1 MGTMKTTICILACI
15 ALCTLFARLESRRR
29 DRKIDEAFEGRE
41 SLNPQQF
48 YERYFEQK
56 GVPFHLVEKI
66 RTILEDQLSADMS
79 RMQGQDDFTR
89 ELRFFWAFDS
99 MASVEI
105 VLAFEQA
112 FDIQIADAEA
122 ESIRTVSDIV
132 FLVYA
137 KVLEK
142 SEGYAV
148 AI

>member
-1 MGTMKTTICILACI
+1 MNVA
-15 ALCTLFARLESRRR
+15 
-29 DRKIDEAFEGRE
+29 AFEGRE

-56 GVPFHLVEKI
+56 GVPFHIVEKI
-66 RTILEDQLSADMS
+66 RTILEDQLSDDMS
-79 RMQGQDDFTR
+79 RMQEHDDFTR

-99 MASVEI
+99 MASIEI
-105 VLAFEQA
+105 VLAFEEA

-122 ESIRTVSDIV
+122 ERIRTVSDIV

-137 KVLEK
+137 KILEK
-142 SEGYAV
+142 SEAYAV